1 MKKNL
6 SRTFSMFGVL
16 CLFFSG
22 LAFAQQHEHSQQAS
36 ATTSDSKDDEVN
48 VFCPTMK
55 TGQLCSHGTAN
66 IFGFKDDKAEQWA
79 VLSRKYNKAVNA
91 ATLELFKDAE
101 SVLSPDQLKQLQA
114 WFDVGL
120 NPQMNEL
127 LYGKGLMPKP
137 SAPKK
142 K

>member
-1 MKKNL
+1 MRIVTAAVLL
-6 SRTFSMFGVL
+6 SGIV
-16 CLFFSG
+16 CFSG
-22 LAFAQQHEHSQQAS
+22 VALSQEHDHSRPAAGAAGGSSQ
-36 ATTSDSKDDEVN
+36 EIG

-55 TGQLCSHGTAN
+55 TGQLCSRGTAN
-66 IFGFKDDKAEQWA
+66 IFGFKDDKAEQWMA
-79 VLSRKYNKAVNA
+79 LSRKYNKAVNA

-101 SVLSPDQLKQLQA
+101 AVLSPDQLRQLKA

-137 SAPKK
+137 SVPAKK
-142 K
+142 